1 MINPSSL
8 FLADNYVASPPKKKV
23 VTTPRKPPQDNEN
36 AAKLLFQQI
45 TSGHLI
51 SDAKRKSK
59 KKSFVDYEENV
70 MFDPED
76 ESSDEEASLVI
87 SDSSESLQAALEHAR
102 TVKNQNRRLTETK
115 IETTKSGQVK
125 LKKVDRKD
133 KKQKLSKITAY
144 TLFARENRSRIQ
156 QSYPQLDFANVSKRL
171 GEVWQALP
179 QREKM
184 QWKRKAQKQKGLNTV
199 PMSSQQIVK
208 PSKPLGRPSNASKA
222 AAAAAA
228 GQPFLS
234 VRHNP
239 ANSIN
244 SRNKQLAAQIRVNL
258 SSKTELMDE
267 RQITNYLF
275 EPSKTIT
282 TSPID
287 VASCFKI
294 LGDSLNGIGM
304 KLNNSDETL
313 NESEALDL
321 LLDSAVCAMSPLLC
335 LTSLMPGLAGCNER
349 VQRSLLDNVT
359 FLMPGI

>member
-1 MINPSSL
+1 M
-8 FLADNYVASPPKKKV
+8 
-23 VTTPRKPPQDNEN
+23 
-36 AAKLLFQQI
+36 
-45 TSGHLI
+45 
-51 SDAKRKSK
+51 SDSKRKSK
-59 KKSFVDYEENV
+59 KKSFADYEEA
-70 MFDPED
+70 MLFEPDG

-87 SDSSESLQAALEHAR
+87 SDSSESLQAALEHAKA
-102 TVKNQNRRLTETK
+102 VKNPARRLTETK

-133 KKQKLSKITAY
+133 KKQKSSKITAY

-156 QSYPQLDFANVSKRL
+156 QSFPQLDFANVSKRL

-179 QREKM
+179 AREKM
-184 QWKRKAQKQKGLNTV
+184 QWKRKALKQRGLNTV
-199 PMSSQQIVK
+199 PISAPSLVK
-208 PSKPLGRPSNASKA
+208 PNKPQIGRPSNASKA

-244 SRNKQLAAQIRVNL
+244 SRNKQLAAQLRVNL
-258 SSKTELMDE
+258 RSKTELLDD
-267 RQITNYLF
+267 RQITNCLF

-287 VASCFKI
+287 LASCFKI

-304 KLNNSDETL
+304 KLNNSDENL
-313 NESEALDL
+313 NEGDALDL
-321 LLDSAVCAMSPLLC
+321 LLDSALCAMSPLLC
-335 LTSLMPGLAGCNER
+335 LTGLMPGLAGCNEK
-349 VQRSLLDNVT
+349 VQRGLLDNVA

>member
-1 MINPSSL
+1 ML
-8 FLADNYVASPPKKKV
+8 FEPNGD
-23 VTTPRKPPQDNEN
+23 
-36 AAKLLFQQI
+36 
-45 TSGHLI
+45 
-51 SDAKRKSK
+51 
-59 KKSFVDYEENV
+59 
-70 MFDPED
+70 
-76 ESSDEEASLVI
+76 SSDEEASLVI
-87 SDSSESLQAALEHAR
+87 SDSSESLQAALEHAK
-102 TVKNQNRRLTETK
+102 TVKNPARRLTKTK

-133 KKQKLSKITAY
+133 KKQKSTKITAY

-184 QWKRKAQKQKGLNTV
+184 QWKRKAQKQKGLNAV
-199 PMSSQQIVK
+199 PISAPSLVK
-208 PSKPLGRPSNASKA
+208 PNKPQIGRPSNASKA

-228 GQPFLS
+228 GQFLS

-244 SRNKQLAAQIRVNL
+244 SRNKQLASQLRVNL
-258 SSKTELMDE
+258 RSKTELLDD
-267 RQITNYLF
+267 RQITNCLF

-282 TSPID
+282 TNPID
-287 VASCFKI
+287 LASCFKI

-304 KLNNSDETL
+304 KLNNSDEHF
-313 NESEALDL
+313 NEGDALDL
-321 LLDSAVCAMSPLLC
+321 LLDSAVCAMSPLIC
-335 LTSLMPGLAGCNER
+335 LTSSLPGLADCNEKT
-349 VQRSLLDNVT
+349 QRGLLDNVA